1 MIKKLSILL
10 ATFFT
15 VTAFSGCSQS
25 MNSGFAGTYWLAS
38 PSFTGV
44 DATCYE
50 KLEYEITCETKTDYA
65 PAISGESSLKFSVDH
80 RSSYVTELYSE
91 NGLYVYKTTLSI
103 FGEYKY
109 GEGNTVAVEDFTET
123 ETIFKGM
130 ADGFAPV
137 KTVKTISNIVP
148 MVANPSDKGDFV
160 PVKATITTEY
170 GAKNAVH
177 TLTASDT
184 VSKKYLSA
192 LNEPVTV
199 RKYNKDKYI
208 DNELMLLLFRN
219 FKYENSLSYTFKS
232 IESATG
238 QLKEIKG
245 SAKLETIQSGQESST
260 QTTAIKTITVENCN
274 LGNGIYDVNFNAF
287 GVTFATTGEYGQNF
301 AYAYYAN
308 SVEDN
313 LTDVNNESRHYL
325 VKLYRPAIYN
335 SCYIVYTLSSA
346 TNVRPQ

>member
-10 ATFFT
+10 ATFLT
-15 VTAFSGCSQS
+15 VTAFSGCNQTI
-25 MNSGFAGTYWLAS
+25 NSGFAGTYWLTS

-44 DATCYE
+44 DETCYE
-50 KLEYEITCETKTDYA
+50 KLQYDITCETETDYA
-65 PAISGESSLKFSVDH
+65 PKISGDSSLKFSVH
-80 RSSYVTELYSE
+80 PRSSYVTELYSE

-103 FGEYKY
+103 FGEYVY
-109 GEGNTVAVEDFTET
+109 GEGNTIAVEDFTQT
-123 ETIFKGM
+123 ETTFKGM
-130 ADGFAPV
+130 EHGFAPV
-137 KTVKTISNIVP
+137 KTVKTVSNIVP
-148 MVANPSDKGDFV
+148 MVAHPNDKSDFV
-160 PVKATITTEY
+160 IVKATITTEY
-170 GAKNAVH
+170 GEKNAVH
-177 TLTASDT
+177 TLTASDA

-192 LNEPVTV
+192 LKEPVTV

-238 QLKEIKG
+238 QLKGIKG
-245 SAKLETIQSGQESST
+245 SAKLETVQTGKESST
-260 QTTAIKTITVENCN
+260 QTTAIKTITIENCN
-274 LGNGIYDVNFNAF
+274 LGDGAYDRDFNAF

-308 SVEDN
+308 SVGDN
-313 LTDVNNESRHYL
+313 LTDLNNDSRHYM

-335 SCYIVYTLSSA
+335 CCYIVYTLSSA
-346 TNVRPQ
+346 TNVRP